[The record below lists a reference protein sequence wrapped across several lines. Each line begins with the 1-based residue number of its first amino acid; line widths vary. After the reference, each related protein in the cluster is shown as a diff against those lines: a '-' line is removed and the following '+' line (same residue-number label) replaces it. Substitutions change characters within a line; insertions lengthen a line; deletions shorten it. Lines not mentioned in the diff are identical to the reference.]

1 MVEGYSHELSSCGF
15 WPGGDGEGMFYA
27 YAYPEPEG
35 FAEHPI
41 GPPGAFYYADGGQFV
56 LPYQTVREADDPDA
70 VLMDFLQRTYEA
82 AAIRGRWD
90 RSALEDDPRRRAMP
104 R

>member
-1 MVEGYSHELSSCGF
+1 M
-15 WPGGDGEGMFYA
+15 
-27 YAYPEPEG
+27 
-35 FAEHPI
+35 
-41 GPPGAFYYADGGQFV
+41 
-56 LPYQTVREADDPDA
+56 LPYQTVREADDPDS
-70 VLMDFLQRTYEA
+70 VLMEFLQRTYEA